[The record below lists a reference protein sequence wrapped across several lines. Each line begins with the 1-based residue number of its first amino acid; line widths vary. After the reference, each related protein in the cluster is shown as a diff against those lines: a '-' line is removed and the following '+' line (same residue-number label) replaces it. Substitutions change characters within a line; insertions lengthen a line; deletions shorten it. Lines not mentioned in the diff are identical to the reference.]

1 MKRVKSKMESIACTH
16 KTMYAEIVKRY
27 AGSNERLFPK
37 VKRGGRSAIHFADAY
52 NNNINWRERR
62 VLHC

>member
-1 MKRVKSKMESIACTH
+1 MKGVESKMESIACTH

-37 VKRGGRSAIHFADAY
+37 GKRGGKAPFILLMH
-52 NNNINWRERR
+52 III
-62 VLHC
+62 